1 MGDVLHSALSLSLTK
16 PLPRK
21 FSFTDRGQQGTSS
34 TCSFTAVSARS
45 PGDDAGFVGVAAN
58 KQHFAF
64 RDSGATYMG
73 VGENV
78 AWVSSKQTYDYDEVK
93 GMMVVQRARKPTPTP
108 HSLCHTHTQ
117 YFGALAKAGANYARL
132 WLTDS
137 WVGTF
142 IETKLGE
149 YSMENS
155 WNLDYIVALA
165 ERLGLRLMLTTESFN
180 FLCHFKGGACFFPQF
195 VYVHAHTHS
204 MTSHTTPILI
214 ATPTPAAAQLQPGQ
228 RRPHQ
233 HTTRVLYQ
241 PHGARLLQAAT
252 AVPRVSIRALSECA
266 ELGVLQRG
274 MRQHATG
281 WLSAERDLSRVG
293 NQVDITEGYNSTA
306 QHQWNS
312 EMAKYLKSID
322 HYGHMITTSMCCHKP
337 DPAVYSI
344 PELDHVAYHSCEC
357 LTGPA
362 PLLPSGG
369 S

>member
-1 MGDVLHSALSLSLTK
+1 
-16 PLPRK
+16 
-21 FSFTDRGQQGTSS
+21 
-34 TCSFTAVSARS
+34 
-45 PGDDAGFVGVAAN
+45 
-58 KQHFAF
+58 
-64 RDSGATYMG
+64 
-73 VGENV
+73 
-78 AWVSSKQTYDYDEVK
+78 
-93 GMMVVQRARKPTPTP
+93 
-108 HSLCHTHTQ
+108 
-117 YFGALAKAGANYARL
+117 
-132 WLTDS
+132 
-137 WVGTF
+137 
-142 IETKLGE
+142 
-149 YSMENS
+149 MENS

-195 VYVHAHTHS
+195 VYVHTHTHS

-241 PHGARLLQAAT
+241 PHGACLLQAAT
-252 AVPRVSIRALSECA
+252 AVPRVSICALSECA

-274 MRQHATG
+274 MRQRAT

-357 LTGPA
+357 LPGPA

-369 S
+369 SFARLTWFHLFTDGTHDNKDMVNNNVYWPNAISQEFNKPAYLGEFGVSLPGGTTLPKADPDGT